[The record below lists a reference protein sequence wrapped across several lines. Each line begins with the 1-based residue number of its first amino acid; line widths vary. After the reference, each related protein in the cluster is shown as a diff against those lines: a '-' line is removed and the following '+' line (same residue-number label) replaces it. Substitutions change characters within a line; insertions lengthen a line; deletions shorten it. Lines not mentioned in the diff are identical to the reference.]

1 MLMPEPDRSA
11 HDGYLNHYLTTGE
24 KRIIGMSRIVTGLRR
39 NGIRFP
45 LQLHV
50 GEADVE
56 GERLFTGF
64 MEDQTEKQRIEQELL
79 QTQKME
85 AIGKLTG
92 GVAHDFNNLLTVIK
106 GNLEMLEPLL
116 DDDNL
121 ELLRDSQEA
130 ADLAAQL
137 TTSLLAFGRR
147 MPLNPRLLDIGQ
159 LINSTGDLLRRT
171 LGETIEI
178 RTVITNACRAVIDG
192 PQLQNAILNLAIN
205 ARDAM
210 SGGGMLSIEVSEVE
224 LDDDYATAY
233 NEVFPGRYVM
243 ILTSDTGIGMSQEVR
258 KRAFEPFFTTKP
270 QGSGTGL
277 GLSSVYGF
285 VKQSGGHITLYSEP
299 SQGTTIRIYLPCSS
313 DSSGSFVHAPTDAAT
328 YPKGHGELVLV
339 VEDDDRV
346 RRVTVARLKTLAYKV
361 IESVNGPTALA
372 ILEENPNVDLL
383 FTDMVMPGG
392 MTGAELAAQ
401 AQVKWPRM
409 KILFTSGYAE
419 PEVVRQADSKSGD
432 WLRKPYAASELAH
445 KLRTI
450 FGEKHGK

>member
-1 MLMPEPDRSA
+1 MGENIKIEMNFADEKLMA
-11 HDGYLNHYLTTGE
+11 L
-24 KRIIGMSRIVTGLRR
+24 
-39 NGIRFP
+39 
-45 LQLHV
+45 
-50 GEADVE
+50 
-56 GERLFTGF
+56 
-64 MEDQTEKQRIEQELL
+64 
-79 QTQKME
+79 
-85 AIGKLTG
+85 
-92 GVAHDFNNLLTVIK
+92 
-106 GNLEMLEPLL
+106 
-116 DDDNL
+116 
-121 ELLRDSQEA
+121 
-130 ADLAAQL
+130 ADLHQL
-137 TTSLLAFGRR
+137 ES
-147 MPLNPRLLDIGQ
+147 
-159 LINSTGDLLRRT
+159 
-171 LGETIEI
+171 
-178 RTVITNACRAVIDG
+178 
-192 PQLQNAILNLAIN
+192 AILNLAIN

-243 ILTSDTGIGMSQEVR
+243 ILISDTGIGMSQEVR

-313 DSSGSFVHAPTDAAT
+313 DSSGSFVQTPTDAAT

-419 PEVVRQADSKSGD
+419 PEVIRQADSKSGD